1 MTKKKAVTY
10 YCNCLTF
17 LVIRLDFEPFGS
29 FLALSLSFLRP
40 YALFQEGSLSWCNT
54 KSVTQLTNSHVV

>member
-1 MTKKKAVTY
+1 MKSF
-10 YCNCLTF
+10 F

-29 FLALSLSFLRP
+29 FLALSLSFLKP